1 MYNIY
6 NNYQEDLTMLKDL
19 RAVVDSI
26 VSITD
31 LSRGKASKVV
41 QNVAEEGREY
51 IIVKNNEPQAVLLS
65 VNDYTRLMNDHE
77 RVKQLEEELENLE
90 LLLIAEERLKNAQPE
105 DFVEENIVLQE
116 LGISASEVR
125 ELIDNVEIK

>member
-1 MYNIY
+1 
-6 NNYQEDLTMLKDL
+6 MLKDL

-26 VSITD
+26 ISITD

-65 VNDYTRLMNDHE
+65 VNDYTQLMSDHE
-77 RVKQLEEELENLE
+77 RVKRLEEELENLE
-90 LLLIAEERLKNAQPE
+90 LLLIAEERLKNTQTE
-105 DFVEENIVLQE
+105 DFVDENVVLQE
-116 LGISASEVR
+116 LGISSSEVR
-125 ELIDNVEIK
+125 ELIDSVEIE